1 MYNDEEDP
9 TGPAPQLSPPL
20 YFTTRLDDLDLE
32 LEDELEL
39 ELDDQL
45 EGSLLLLDGGWKP

>member
-20 YFTTRLDDLDLE
+20 YLQLDELEELDLE
-32 LEDELEL
+32 LEDEL
-39 ELDDQL
+39 
-45 EGSLLLLDGGWKP
+45 